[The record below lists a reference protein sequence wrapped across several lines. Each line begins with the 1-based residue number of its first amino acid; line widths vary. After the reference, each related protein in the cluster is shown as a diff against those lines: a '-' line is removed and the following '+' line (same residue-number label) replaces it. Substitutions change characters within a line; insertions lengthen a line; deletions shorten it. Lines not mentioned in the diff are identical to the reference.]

1 VEIIDVAE
9 EKIAV
14 FTDIHWGKSRDSM
27 LKLKL
32 AKDFVDY
39 FVLESKARGANIAL
53 FLGDWFDNRSSL
65 NVLTLNYAK
74 DAVEKLSKSF
84 DKVIMV
90 VGNHDT
96 YFRERS
102 EINSVEQ
109 YESVDNVVVVK
120 EPSILRFKHSKKDML
135 LCPWH
140 WEKTHIVTDEQPDY
154 AAGHF
159 EVNGVYLAGSTVFT
173 NSNAPDT
180 NSIASIAKEMV
191 LSGHFH
197 IRKEYPCKNG
207 KLMMVGS
214 PLQLDWGDYGN
225 DKGFYILEPTGS
237 SLEFIQN
244 TKSPVYV
251 KFSWKQL
258 CDGTQKINPER
269 VSGNFVKLVID
280 DKYEYKNIAQL
291 TDAIKKLN
299 PLSFE
304 EDFIFTIGGKL
315 MLEEGDC
322 DGLTDRG
329 GLKYTHLDYCVK
341 YVEKMSKEEG
351 MIDGVNR
358 QELIDMLRQYYD
370 SVMTGS
376 EDRD

>member
-1 VEIIDVAE
+1 MEIIEIPED
-9 EKIAV
+9 KIAV

-32 AKDFVDY
+32 AADFVD
-39 FVLESKARGANIAL
+39 FFILESKARGATTAL
-53 FLGDWFDNRSSL
+53 FMGDWFDNRSSL

-74 DAVEKLSKSF
+74 DALEKLSRAF
-84 DKVIMV
+84 DAVIMV

-109 YESVDNVVVVK
+109 YKSISNVKVIK
-120 EPSILRFKHSKKDML
+120 EPTLLKFKYSKKTML

-140 WEKTHIVTDEQPDY
+140 WEKSHITTDEQPDY
-154 AAGHF
+154 AVGHF
-159 EVNGVYLAGSTVFT
+159 EVNGVYLAGSTVF
-173 NSNAPDT
+173 NSSSAPDT
-180 NSIASIAKEMV
+180 NSIASIAKELV

-225 DKGFYILEPTGS
+225 EKGFYVLTPDTGD
-237 SLEFIQN
+237 LDFIPN
-244 TKSPVYV
+244 TISPVYV

-258 CDGTQKINPER
+258 NDGNQKINADK
-269 VSGNFVKLVID
+269 VKGNFLKLVID

-304 EDFIFTIGGKL
+304 EDFIFSIGGKL
-315 MLEEGDC
+315 MLEDLEGDC
-322 DGLTDRG
+322 LSDRG

-341 YVEKMSKEEG
+341 YIEKMSKEEG
-351 MIDGVNR
+351 MIDGINR
-358 QELIDMLRQYYD
+358 QELIDTLRQYYD
-370 SVMTGS
+370 TVTTGS
-376 EDRD
+376 EEK

>member
-1 VEIIDVAE
+1 MEMLTVSED
-9 EKIAV
+9 KIAV

-32 AKDFVDY
+32 AADFVD
-39 FVLESKARGANIAL
+39 FFILESKARGANVAL
-53 FLGDWFDNRSSL
+53 FMGDWFDNRSSL

-74 DAVEKLSKSF
+74 DALEKLGKAFES
-84 DKVIMV
+84 VIMV

-109 YESVDNVVVVK
+109 YKNIPNVTVIK
-120 EPSILRFKHSKKDML
+120 DPTLLKFKHSKKTML

-140 WEKTHIVTDEQPDY
+140 WEKAHIVTDEQPNY

-173 NSNAPDT
+173 SSSAPDT
-180 NSIASIAKEMV
+180 NSIAAIAKDLV

-197 IRKEYPCKNG
+197 IRKEYPCKDG
-207 KLMMVGS
+207 RLMMVGS

-225 DKGFYILEPTGS
+225 EKGFYVLEPAEGT
-237 SLEFIQN
+237 LDFVHN
-244 TKSPVYV
+244 TVSPTYV
-251 KFSWKQL
+251 KLSWKQL
-258 CDGTQKINPER
+258 NEGTQKINADR
-269 VSGNFVKLVID
+269 VKGNFLKLVID

-304 EDFIFTIGGKL
+304 EDFIFSIGGKL
-315 MLEEGDC
+315 MLKDLEGDS
-322 DGLTDRG
+322 LSDRG

-341 YVEKMSKEEG
+341 YIEKMSKEEG

-358 QELIDMLRQYYD
+358 QELIDTLRQYYD
-370 SVMTGS
+370 TVMTGS
-376 EDRD
+376 EEK